1 MTAASADSVRRGRF
15 LQELGIGPVWVQR
28 QRAVQTSPSVAP
40 SALPSGVPVRTASA
54 LPPSEMP
61 PVTMVAEPVNMK
73 QEKAAS
79 AWDDV
84 PVPVPVP
91 VPRPVQAA
99 AAAAPATT
107 LLVAPID
114 DGAVAIASMS
124 WQELDIAVANCT
136 RCPLCRNRKQAVLGT
151 GDPKAGWL
159 FVGEGPGA
167 VEDQQG
173 EPFVGPAGKL
183 LDSMMQALDLRRGEN
198 SYLANAVK
206 CRPVDADG
214 KDRPPSADES
224 AACRPYL
231 ERQITL
237 LQPAVIVALGKVAAL
252 SLLGGDPKIAVATL
266 REHTHRYGSIP
277 VVVTY
282 HPAYLLRKPL
292 DKAKSWR
299 DLCLAAQ
306 AYANDGKLAV

>member
-1 MTAASADSVRRGRF
+1 MTPAATGVVRRARF
-15 LQELGIGPVWVQR
+15 LQALGIGPVWVPR
-28 QRAVQTSPSVAP
+28 QSVVSDEVPLPATVAIAVPAV
-40 SALPSGVPVRTASA
+40 
-54 LPPSEMP
+54 P
-61 PVTMVAEPVNMK
+61 PVAAPVVSK
-73 QEKAAS
+73 QDKAAS
-79 AWDDV
+79 AWDDAPAV
-84 PVPVPVP
+84 RAP
-91 VPRPVQAA
+91 
-99 AAAAPATT
+99 AAAAPVLASP
-107 LLVAPID
+107 VD
-114 DGAVAIASMS
+114 EGAAAIARMS
-124 WQELDIAVANCT
+124 WQELELAVASCT
-136 RCPLCRNRKQAVLGT
+136 RCALCKNRKQAVLGA
-151 GDPKAGWL
+151 GDQKPGWL
-159 FVGEGPGA
+159 FVGEGPGH

-183 LDSMMQALDLRRGEN
+183 LDNMLLALDLPRGEN
-198 SYLANAVK
+198 NYLANAVK
-206 CRPVDADG
+206 CRPVGADG

-231 ERQITL
+231 ERQIAL

-252 SLLGGDPKIAVATL
+252 SLLGGDPKIAVAAL

-306 AYANDGKLAV
+306 AYASDGTLAV

>member
-1 MTAASADSVRRGRF
+1 MTPADAGMVRRARF

-28 QRAVQTSPSVAP
+28 HATLSKDVTEEPIVAP
-40 SALPSGVPVRTASA
+40 SEVRTLIAA
-54 LPPSEMP
+54 LVPEPA
-61 PVTMVAEPVNMK
+61 PVQAKPEPAATTVAAAVIAK
-73 QEKAAS
+73 QEKVAS

-84 PVPVPVP
+84 PVSVPAAVAAVPVITVLALP
-91 VPRPVQAA
+91 EQDG
-99 AAAAPATT
+99 
-107 LLVAPID
+107 VA
-114 DGAVAIASMS
+114 AIASMS

-136 RCPLCRNRKQAVLGT
+136 RCPLCKSRKQTVLGT
-151 GDPKAGWL
+151 GDQKAGWL
-159 FVGEGPGA
+159 FVGEGPGH

-183 LDSMMQALDLRRGEN
+183 LDSMLLALDLRRGEN

-206 CRPVDADG
+206 CRPLGSDG

-231 ERQITL
+231 ERQIAL
-237 LQPAVIVALGKVAAL
+237 LKPAVIVALGKVAAL
-252 SLLGGDPKIAVATL
+252 SLLGGDPKIAVAAL
-266 REHTHRYGSIP
+266 RERTHRYGSIP

-306 AYANDGKLAV
+306 AYSSDGKLAI

>member
-1 MTAASADSVRRGRF
+1 MTPAATGVVRRARF
-15 LQELGIGPVWVQR
+15 LQALGIGPVWVPR
-28 QRAVQTSPSVAP
+28 QSVVSDEVPLPAAVAVV
-40 SALPSGVPVRTASA
+40 VPAA
-54 LPPSEMP
+54 P
-61 PVTMVAEPVNMK
+61 PVAAPVVPK
-73 QEKAAS
+73 QDKAAS
-79 AWDDV
+79 AWDDAPAV
-84 PVPVPVP
+84 RAP
-91 VPRPVQAA
+91 
-99 AAAAPATT
+99 AAAAPVLAIP
-107 LLVAPID
+107 VD
-114 DGAVAIASMS
+114 EGAAAIARMS
-124 WQELDIAVANCT
+124 WQELELAVASCT
-136 RCPLCRNRKQAVLGT
+136 RCSLCKNRKQAVLGA
-151 GDPKAGWL
+151 GDQKPGWL
-159 FVGEGPGA
+159 FVGEGPGH

-183 LDSMMQALDLRRGEN
+183 LDNMLLALELPRGEN
-198 SYLANAVK
+198 NYLANAVK
-206 CRPVDADG
+206 CRPVGADG

-231 ERQITL
+231 ERQIAL

-252 SLLGGDPKIAVATL
+252 SLLGGDPKIAVAAL

-306 AYANDGKLAV
+306 AYASDGTLAV

>member
-1 MTAASADSVRRGRF
+1 MTSADAGMVRRARF
-15 LQELGIGPVWVQR
+15 LHELGIGPVWVQR
-28 QRAVQTSPSVAP
+28 YGHVQKSPVEGLSDVPSRITAAAPVEPLPSV
-40 SALPSGVPVRTASA
+40 V
-54 LPPSEMP
+54 
-61 PVTMVAEPVNMK
+61 MVAAPVIDK
-73 QEKAAS
+73 QEKIAS

-84 PVPVPVP
+84 SVPVPVP
-91 VPRPVQAA
+91 VRAGIAA
-99 AAAAPATT
+99 ASAPPVLA
-107 LLVAPID
+107 LASD
-114 DGAVAIASMS
+114 DGVAAIASMS
-124 WQELDIAVANCT
+124 WQELDIAVTNCT
-136 RCPLCRNRKQAVLGT
+136 RCPLCKNRKQAVLGT
-151 GDPKAGWL
+151 GDQKAGWL
-159 FVGEGPGA
+159 FVGEGPGS
-167 VEDQQG
+167 VEDQKG

-183 LDSMMQALDLRRGEN
+183 LDSMLLALDLRRGEN
-198 SYLANAVK
+198 SYLSNAVK

-214 KDRPPSADES
+214 KDRPPTAVES

-237 LQPAVIVALGKVAAL
+237 LKPAVIVALGKVAAL
-252 SLLGGDPKIAVATL
+252 SLLGGDPKIAVAAL

-306 AYANDGKLAV
+306 AYASEGKLAI

>member
-1 MTAASADSVRRGRF
+1 MTPADAGMVRRARF

-28 QRAVQTSPSVAP
+28 HATLSKDSTEEPIAVPTEVRTLIAATVPVPVQAEREPSVA
-40 SALPSGVPVRTASA
+40 
-54 LPPSEMP
+54 
-61 PVTMVAEPVNMK
+61 MVAAPVITK

-84 PVPVPVP
+84 PVSVPAAVAAVP
-91 VPRPVQAA
+91 AVPTMAVL
-99 AAAAPATT
+99 AAP
-107 LLVAPID
+107 D
-114 DGAVAIASMS
+114 EDGAAAIASMS

-136 RCPLCRNRKQAVLGT
+136 RCSLCKNRKQAVLGA
-151 GDPKAGWL
+151 GDQKAGWL
-159 FVGEGPGA
+159 FVGEGPGH

-183 LDSMMQALDLRRGEN
+183 LDSMLLALDLRRGEN

-206 CRPVDADG
+206 CRPIGVDG
-214 KDRPPSADES
+214 KDRPPNAEES

-231 ERQITL
+231 ERQIAL
-237 LQPAVIVALGKVAAL
+237 LKPAVIVALGKVAAL
-252 SLLGGDPKIAVATL
+252 SLLGSDPKIAVAAL

-306 AYANDGKLAV
+306 AYASDGTLAI

>member
-1 MTAASADSVRRGRF
+1 MMPADGRMVRRARF
-15 LQELGIGPVWVQR
+15 LQELGIGPVWVPRHGNGQMVSIEVPVTVPAGVPTPTAA
-28 QRAVQTSPSVAP
+28 AVPVPVAP
-40 SALPSGVPVRTASA
+40 SAA
-54 LPPSEMP
+54 
-61 PVTMVAEPVNMK
+61 MVAAPVIAK
-73 QEKAAS
+73 LEKVDS

-84 PVPVPVP
+84 PAPMPVRASV
-91 VPRPVQAA
+91 
-99 AAAAPATT
+99 AAAPAPATP
-107 LLVAPID
+107 VPAAPND
-114 DGAVAIASMS
+114 DGAAAIASMS
-124 WQELDIAVANCT
+124 WQELDIAVASCT
-136 RCPLCRNRKQAVLGT
+136 RCPLCRNRKQAVLGA
-151 GDPKAGWL
+151 GDQKAGWL
-159 FVGEGPGA
+159 FVGEGPGH

-183 LDSMMQALDLRRGEN
+183 LDSMLLALDLRRGEN

-237 LQPAVIVALGKVAAL
+237 LKPAVIVALGKVAAL
-252 SLLGGDPKIAVATL
+252 SLLGGDPKIAVAAL
-266 REHTHRYGSIP
+266 REHTHRYGNIP

-306 AYANDGKLAV
+306 AYANDGQLAV

>member
-1 MTAASADSVRRGRF
+1 MTSADAGMERRARF
-15 LQELGIGPVWVQR
+15 LHELDIGPVWVQR
-28 QRAVQTSPSVAP
+28 HGNGQKLPVEVPSGSPSHAAAAVP
-40 SALPSGVPVRTASA
+40 VVPGVPAEPQSSV
-54 LPPSEMP
+54 L
-61 PVTMVAEPVNMK
+61 MVAVPVIAK
-73 QEKAAS
+73 QEKVAS

-84 PVPVPVP
+84 PAPVPVRVSITAASAPP
-91 VPRPVQAA
+91 VL
-99 AAAAPATT
+99 ATT
-107 LLVAPID
+107 GD
-114 DGAVAIASMS
+114 DGVAAIASMS

-136 RCPLCRNRKQAVLGT
+136 RCPLCKNRKQAVPGT
-151 GDPKAGWL
+151 GDQKAGWL
-159 FVGEGPGA
+159 FVGEGPGY

-183 LDSMMQALDLRRGEN
+183 LDSMLLALDLRRGEN

-206 CRPVDADG
+206 CRPIGADG
-214 KDRPPSADES
+214 KDRAPTAVES

-237 LQPAVIVALGKVAAL
+237 LKPAVIVALGKVAAL
-252 SLLGGDPKIAVATL
+252 SLLGGDPKIAVAAL
-266 REHTHRYGSIP
+266 REHTHCYGSIP

-306 AYANDGKLAV
+306 AYASEGKLAI